1 MARYL
6 MLWELDRSRIP
17 TDPKERAA
25 AWTALT
31 KMVKQDLAEGRA
43 ESWGSF
49 IGGLK
54 GYCLAQGDDV
64 EIAAMVQKY
73 TPYVYFQAFAVAGI
87 ETVETILRQMAG

>member
-54 GYCLAQGDDV
+54 GYCLVDGDEVD
-64 EIAAMVQKY
+64 IGMMVQKY

>member
-17 TDPKERAA
+17 TDPKERAV
-25 AWTALT
+25 AWTTLT
-31 KMVKQDLAEGRA
+31 NMVKQDLAEGRA

-49 IGGLK
+49 VGEMK
-54 GYCLAQGDDV
+54 GYCLASGDDV

-87 ETVETILRQMAG
+87 ETVETTLRQMVG

>member
-49 IGGLK
+49 VGGLK
-54 GYCLAQGDDV
+54 GYCLAKGDDM

-87 ETVETILRQMAG
+87 ETVEKILRQMAG